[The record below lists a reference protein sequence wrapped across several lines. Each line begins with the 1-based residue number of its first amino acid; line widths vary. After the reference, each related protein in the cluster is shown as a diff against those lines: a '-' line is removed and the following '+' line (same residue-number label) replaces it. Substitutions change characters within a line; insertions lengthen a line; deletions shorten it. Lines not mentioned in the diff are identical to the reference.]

1 VDEVHPLSA
10 SEQSAVIRSRCA
22 TRMPIRRIIGVT
34 LARRP
39 ASGFRYC
46 PVCGSREPG
55 ANRFQYT
62 STIQEDI
69 VTTRRGVGFVFAL
82 IGLAV
87 LVSAAAMVVL
97 YVSVSGG
104 PGLSRGA
111 RVTSSA
117 ALVLRPDGDLPE
129 LRPDD
134 VLDQFVDR
142 GTDSLRGLVGA
153 LRRAKTDGH
162 ITSVVLIPGSLDSP
176 YWAKMQELR
185 DAIVDFRRSGKPVT
199 AFLEYGGD
207 REYYLASA
215 ADKIYLLPS
224 SSLDL
229 TGIASYEMFL
239 RGTFD
244 KLGAIPDFIHIGD
257 YKTAT
262 NQLTEKRMTAAH
274 REMSESINHDTFAQL
289 VRAIAEGR
297 HKSESD
303 VRTLVDGGPFLAKN
317 ALDAGLVDGVAYEDE
332 LDDLVPVLRRG
343 GEAVDWIETGEYGA
357 AADGVRLRR
366 RPRIA
371 VLYAV
376 GTIVSGRGGFDPT
389 DGELVGSDTL
399 IEDIRRIRDDR
410 SIRGIVLRIDSP
422 GGSSVASDVI
432 LRELQLTKKHDPSR
446 PIVVSMSDLAAS
458 GGYYIALAGDEIV
471 AQPGTLTGSIG
482 IYTGKIVYG
491 GTLEKVGVSAEA
503 VTSGANA
510 DIYSPLTTFTPAQRD
525 KVQAFLRDF
534 YTGFLDKTAA
544 SRHKT
549 REQVHA
555 LAQGRVWTGAQAKEN
570 GLVDRLGGLDAAI
583 AAVKER
589 ADIDADEAVETVTYP
604 RRRTFYEALSDQ
616 FGGSSSGSASLVRA
630 LTGVR
635 GPGRAIAA
643 ATAPGRL
650 FRRGEPLALMPFA
663 FVR

>member
-1 VDEVHPLSA
+1 
-10 SEQSAVIRSRCA
+10 
-22 TRMPIRRIIGVT
+22 
-34 LARRP
+34 
-39 ASGFRYC
+39 
-46 PVCGSREPG
+46 
-55 ANRFQYT
+55 
-62 STIQEDI
+62 

-87 LVSAAAMVVL
+87 AVSAAGMVVL
-97 YVSVSGG
+97 YFSMAGSAGFTRT
-104 PGLSRGA
+104 S
-111 RVTSSA
+111 RVTSSS
-117 ALVLRPDGDLPE
+117 ALVLRPGGELPE

-134 VLDQFVDR
+134 VFDQFVDR
-142 GTDSLRGLVGA
+142 GTDSLRAFLAA
-153 LRRAKTDGH
+153 LRRAKTDSR

-176 YWAKMQELR
+176 YWARVQELR

-199 AFLEYGGD
+199 AFLEYGAD
-207 REYYLASA
+207 REYYLATA
-215 ADKIYLLPS
+215 ADKIYLLPTS
-224 SSLDL
+224 ALDL
-229 TGIASYEMFL
+229 TGIASYEIFL

-244 KLGAIPDFIHIGD
+244 KLGAYPDFIHLGD

-262 NQLTEKRMTAAH
+262 NQLTETRMTPAH
-274 REMSESINHDTFAQL
+274 REMSESLNRDMFAQL
-289 VRAIAEGR
+289 VRGIAGGR
-297 HKSESD
+297 KKSEAD
-303 VRTLVDGGPFLAKN
+303 VRALIDEGPFLPKA
-317 ALDAGLVDGVAYEDE
+317 ALDAGLVDGIAYQDE

-343 GEAVDWIETGEYGA
+343 GNRVNWVEADEYGA
-357 AADGVRLRR
+357 SGDGVRLRR

-376 GTIVSGRGGFDPT
+376 GTIVSGRSGFDPT
-389 DGELVGSDTL
+389 DGAIVGSDTI

-432 LRELQLTKKHDPSR
+432 LRELQLTKKNDPDR

-491 GTLEKVGVSAEA
+491 GTLGKVGITAEP

-510 DIYSPLTTFTPAQRD
+510 DMYSPLSTFTPAQRQ
-525 KVQAFLRDF
+525 KVEAFIRDF
-534 YTGFLDKTAA
+534 YDGFLDKTAA

-549 REQVHA
+549 RDEVHA
-555 LAQGRVWTGAQAKEN
+555 LAQGRVWTGEQAKAR
-570 GLVDRLGGLDAAI
+570 GLVDRLGGLDEAI

-589 ADIDADEAVETVTYP
+589 AEIDADDAVEVVVYP

-616 FGGSSSGSASLVRA
+616 LGGAGVSASLVRA
-630 LTGVR
+630 LTGAH
-635 GPGRAIAA
+635 GPGRAIAS